1 MPVEVDGADLSS
13 EAAIVPARRRT
24 LVAPEGPRVLIRA
37 GDGVDRGHAL
47 GGLAHG
53 QAGRGLADARGDRSD
68 VGRADVRQ
76 AAGLVG
82 QALRLRGGDQRTR
95 EAWGERER
103 DVRER
108 LAPAGDDDVG
118 VTACNVV
125 GGARDRDA
133 RGGAGQSDRER
144 GDTGRHR
151 EREHHL
157 ACEVVVRDRAGDVPE
172 DDLVDLARIDFG
184 AGERLR
190 GGRARE
196 VEDVELGEGGPRLHE
211 RRSGTPEYQRTRHRA
226 CKASGQASFDVMSM
240 MQPVGQWEAAYDS
253 GVPRH
258 LTYPKLPLHALL
270 ESAARERPRA
280 IATVFGGAV
289 GSRCIDAALTY
300 QQLDDLASRFA
311 AGLQRLGV
319 RKGDRVALVLP
330 NCPQF
335 VYCFFGALKAGAV
348 VVPTNPLY
356 TVRELHGQLAD
367 SGARVVVVL
376 SRLYPQVAEAA
387 VGTAVEKIV
396 VTNVKQHFPLA
407 LRVLFTL
414 ARERKEGHRVDI
426 RRDPRAM
433 WLRDMVAA
441 GSPPEPVD
449 VSPSDLAVL
458 QYTGGTTG
466 VPKGAMLSHRA
477 LVA

>member
-1 MPVEVDGADLSS
+1 MARARASLARTT
-13 EAAIVPARRRT
+13 AAAPSVSGLALPAVIVPCSRSNTGRSVPRFSRGEARRVGVSGVVGR
-24 LVAPEGPRVLIRA
+24 RA
-37 GDGVDRGHAL
+37 G
-47 GGLAHG
+47 GG
-53 QAGRGLADARGDRSD
+53 ARGFR
-68 VGRADVRQ
+68 G
-76 AAGLVG
+76 GG
-82 QALRLRGGDQRTR
+82 FGLRGGDRGGGGGGGQ
-95 EAWGERER
+95 GGGG
-103 DVRER
+103 VGGR
-108 LAPAGDDDVG
+108 LPPAGDDDVG

-133 RGGAGQSDRER
+133 RGRARQPDGER
-144 GDTGRHR
+144 GNASGHR
-151 EREHHL
+151 EREDHL
-157 ACEVVVRDRAGDVPE
+157 ACEVVVRDRPRDVPE
-172 DDLVDLARIDFG
+172 DDLVDLTRIDLG

-190 GGRARE
+190 GGRACE
-196 VEDVELGEGGPRLHE
+196 VEDVELGKGGSRLHE
-211 RRSGTPEYQRTRHRA
+211 RRPGTPEYQRTRHRA

-240 MQPVGQWEAAYDS
+240 MQPVGQWEAAYDP

-270 ESAARERPRA
+270 ESAARERPKA

-289 GSRCIDAALTY
+289 GGRCIDAGLTY
-300 QQLDDLASRFA
+300 QQLDDLASRVA
-311 AGLQRLGV
+311 AGLQRLGI

-335 VYCFFGALKAGAV
+335 VYSFFGTLKAGAV

-387 VGTAVEKIV
+387 IGTDVEKIV

-433 WLRDMVAA
+433 WLRDLVAP
-441 GSPPEPVD
+441 GSPPEAVD
-449 VSPSDLAVL
+449 VSSSDLAVL
-458 QYTGGTTG
+458 Q
-466 VPKGAMLSHRA
+466 
-477 LVA
+477 